1 MTVIPIRGAKEAP
14 KDERSTM
21 ETLVLTPEL
30 VKAWV
35 LPAFQAPLK
44 VNAKVRLV
52 ADELREQSGTPC
64 INGVIS
70 LGRLRAELKSSAAKL
85 YLIDGQH
92 RREAFLISGIKEVF
106 ADVRVNIYET
116 MEEMAQDYLRLNSPI
131 SRKTPDDQL
140 RALQESSPALK
151 LISHQCPYVGYRY
164 IRANPNSPI
173 VGMSAILRRWWASG
187 KESPAISGG
196 GGAASE
202 VARILTVENA
212 AEIVRFLKVA
222 YSAWGPDIENARLW
236 GALNM
241 VMCMWLWRILV
252 LDKDR
257 TGSRRYIALTEE
269 QFKQCLMAASAD
281 KQYVDWLL
289 GRNMAERDRAP
300 CYRRLRTIFT
310 LRLPSAGVGD
320 PQGRTR
326 IRLPQPIWMVN

>member
-1 MTVIPIRGAKEAP
+1 VTVIPIRGAKEAP

-30 VKAWV
+30 VNAWV

-44 VNAKVRLV
+44 INAKVREV

-70 LGRLRAELKSSAAKL
+70 LGRLRAELKSAAAKF

-92 RREAFLISGIKEVF
+92 RREAFLISGIKEAY
-106 ADVRVNIYET
+106 ADVRSNIYET

-140 RALQESSPALK
+140 RAYMESSPALK
-151 LISHQCPYVGYRY
+151 LISQQCPFVGYRY
-164 IRANPNSPI
+164 IRANPASPI
-173 VGMSAILRRWWASG
+173 VSMSAVLRRWWASG

-196 GGAASE
+196 GGAAGE
-202 VARILTVENA
+202 VARSLTVEAA

-222 YSAWGPDIENARLW
+222 YAAWGSDIENARLW
-236 GALNM
+236 SALNM
-241 VMCMWLWRILV
+241 VMCMWLWRVLV
-252 LDKDR
+252 LDHDR
-257 TGSRRYIALTEE
+257 TGSRRYITLTED

-281 KQYVDWLL
+281 KPYVDWLL

-300 CYRRLRTIFT
+300 CYKRLRAIFI

-320 PQGRTR
+320 RQGRQVKM
-326 IRLPQPIWMVN
+326 PQPTWFTN